1 MSGLV
6 LKLGP
11 KERVLINGAVIENG
25 DRRTRLSIVTPNANI
40 LRLRDAL
47 HPEEVTTPVRRVCY
61 IAQLVLSGDV
71 ELDDARTQILRGM
84 EQLSQVFTDP
94 DSRAQLARAT
104 DSLVDGQIYQ
114 TLQSAAQLMPR
125 EDRLLAAAPKLSM
138 VSRSYPSAAMPAGG
152 SLSANLDAQV
162 QRMAESPLQAR
173 DREYFREN
181 IGNVVTASELVE
193 DYRLRRVALS
203 AFGLQDDLPNR
214 AFIERVLSTEPGM
227 RQRCRTGWP
236 TNATA
241 RFPKRSASAARLPPR
256 TLSPGFADRI
266 LARFDR
272 QEFERSVGEQDEDL
286 RLALT
291 ASRELPELAARDLQD
306 TTAWL
311 SVLGNPPLRRVFET
325 ALGLPASIGTLDLD
339 RQVDEFREA
348 ADRILGFRDIS
359 RFADGAATEEL
370 VKNFTLRAQ
379 LASGPSPT
387 VPGLAAITL
396 LQASL

>member
-1 MSGLV
+1 MV
-6 LKLGP
+6 
-11 KERVLINGAVIENG
+11 A
-25 DRRTRLSIVTPNANI
+25 IVPI
-40 LRLRDAL
+40 GG
-47 HPEEVTTPVRRVCY
+47 Y
-61 IAQLVLSGDV
+61 
-71 ELDDARTQILRGM
+71 
-84 EQLSQVFTDP
+84 
-94 DSRAQLARAT
+94 
-104 DSLVDGQIYQ
+104 
-114 TLQSAAQLMPR
+114 
-125 EDRLLAAAPKLSM
+125 
-138 VSRSYPSAAMPAGG
+138 AGWRF
-152 SLSANLDAQV
+152 LSANLDAQV

-181 IGNVVTASELVE
+181 IGNVVTASQLVE

-214 AFIERVLSTEPGM
+214 AFIERVLGDGTGDATDLSNRLSDKRYRAFSEAFGFGSTL
-227 RQRCRTGWP
+227 
-236 TNATA
+236 A
-241 RFPKRSASAARLPPR
+241 PR

-387 VPGLAAITL
+387 VPGIAAITL

>member
-1 MSGLV
+1 MV
-6 LKLGP
+6 
-11 KERVLINGAVIENG
+11 A
-25 DRRTRLSIVTPNANI
+25 IVPI
-40 LRLRDAL
+40 GG
-47 HPEEVTTPVRRVCY
+47 Y
-61 IAQLVLSGDV
+61 
-71 ELDDARTQILRGM
+71 
-84 EQLSQVFTDP
+84 
-94 DSRAQLARAT
+94 
-104 DSLVDGQIYQ
+104 
-114 TLQSAAQLMPR
+114 
-125 EDRLLAAAPKLSM
+125 
-138 VSRSYPSAAMPAGG
+138 AGWRF
-152 SLSANLDAQV
+152 LSANLDAQV

-181 IGNVVTASELVE
+181 IGNVVTASQLVE

-214 AFIERVLSTEPGM
+214 AFIERVLGDGTGDATDLSNRLSDKRYRAFSEAFGFGSTL
-227 RQRCRTGWP
+227 
-236 TNATA
+236 A
-241 RFPKRSASAARLPPR
+241 PR

-387 VPGLAAITL
+387 VPGLAASRFCRQACSAGARQSRDPCSANPSIS
-396 LQASL
+396 ASLAKLASIDPAEPVATKASRSSQRATAASVVGSEP